1 MEACF
6 GVVIGELNC
15 DFCDF
20 GSVRAGDISILTAT
34 VNSEGT
40 IVTELKLKPL
50 TSMTSDE
57 QAYWTAVWGIRIP

>member
-1 MEACF
+1 MTCAAPACTDSMEACF

-40 IVTELKLKPL
+40 PASSVPAQ
-50 TSMTSDE
+50 SR
-57 QAYWTAVWGIRIP
+57 QPCWYR

>member
-6 GVVIGELNC
+6 GVVIGQLNC

-40 IVTELKLKPL
+40 IVN
-50 TSMTSDE
+50 SN
-57 QAYWTAVWGIRIP
+57 